1 MFIFKTCRDCAII
14 ENRWDSKRGSVHN
27 LSDNIDRLKRRI
39 ASDLKFGNEKDK
51 LTALII
57 RIMINTSERVGNEGS
72 AAEGHF
78 GITQFNSSHIKVAGN
93 RIDLTYVGKSG
104 VEHEKGFSDQTSA
117 EILSELLKYKNK
129 YLFTT
134 SDGFVIKPDRVNRY
148 LDKFDAKSKDI
159 RGFNANRMVLAEL
172 SKECNNEDI
181 TESKKRVK
189 IFNAVLRKV
198 AKRIGHGA
206 ATLRTHYLLPEI
218 EVDFLQNGL
227 ICPL

>member
-1 MFIFKTCRDCAII
+1 MKCREGVVL
-14 ENRWDSKRGSVHN
+14 ENRWESKRGSVHN
-27 LSDNIDRLKRRI
+27 LRDNIDRLKRRI
-39 ASDLKFGNEKDK
+39 ASDLKFGTDKDK

-57 RIMINTSERVGNEGS
+57 RIMINTSERVGNEDS

-78 GITQFNSSHIKVAGN
+78 GITQFNRSHIKVSGN

-104 VEHEKGFSDQTSA
+104 VQHEKGFSDQTSVLL
-117 EILSELLKYKNK
+117 LSELLKYKNK

-134 SDGFVIKPDRVNRY
+134 ADGFVIKPDRVNRY
-148 LDKFDAKSKDI
+148 LAKFDAKSKDI
-159 RGFNANRMVLAEL
+159 RGFNANRMVLSEL
-172 SKECNNEDI
+172 SKECNNQDI
-181 TESKKRVK
+181 AEEKKRVK
-189 IFNAVLRKV
+189 IFNAILRKV

-218 EVDFLQNGL
+218 EVDFLKNGL